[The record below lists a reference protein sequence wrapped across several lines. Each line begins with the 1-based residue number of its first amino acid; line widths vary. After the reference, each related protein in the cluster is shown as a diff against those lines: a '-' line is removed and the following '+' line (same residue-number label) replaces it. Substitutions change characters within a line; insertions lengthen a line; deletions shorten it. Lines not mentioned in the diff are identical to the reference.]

1 MRSLLRRIS
10 RRSQT
15 RPWSTK
21 LIIEAETRVEEVK
34 SQIET
39 VFNRDEMIDET
50 SCTKGHSYK
59 GSYPLV
65 LHQVAEEDTSQSQE
79 ERVHWNV
86 ASSRSVA
93 TSLCRSIRFRAS
105 RGRNAQGFFCQELRG
120 VRIRDRT
127 RRSRHSTAFSILQFY
142 HQGSSM
148 ERGRSTHT
156 DNTMT
161 TAAPMPTPSTPEN
174 HNKTCSSRNHPHSS
188 STSCHIRGVK
198 ARDCRGE
205 TSTG

>member
-1 MRSLLRRIS
+1 MHQG
-10 RRSQT
+10 SQ
-15 RPWSTK
+15 
-21 LIIEAETRVEEVK
+21 L
-34 SQIET
+34 
-39 VFNRDEMIDET
+39 
-50 SCTKGHSYK
+50 H
-59 GSYPLV
+59 PLD

-79 ERVHWNV
+79 ERVYWNV

-93 TSLCRSIRFRAS
+93 SSLCRSIRFRAS

-127 RRSRHSTAFSILQFY
+127 RRSRCSTVFSTLQFC

-148 ERGRSTHT
+148 ERGRST

-174 HNKTCSSRNHPHSS
+174 HNKTCSSCNHPHSS
-188 STSCHIRGVK
+188 STSCHTRGVK

-205 TSTG
+205 RSSG